1 MADED
6 NLLKD
11 LEVLLDDPGPVC
23 EEMAQLQ
30 WFMRPSK
37 KRIYHTN
44 KPEKEAMEL
53 LILSSPYKYPHVLMG
68 HEVAN

>member
-1 MADED
+1 MVDED

-11 LEVLLDDPGPVC
+11 LEVLLDGPGPVC
-23 EEMAQLQ
+23 DEMAQFQ
-30 WFMRPSK
+30 WFMRPLK

-53 LILSSPYKYPHVLMG
+53 TILSSTYKYPRVLMG
-68 HEVAN
+68 HEVTN